1 MISTEANNV
10 LYSGVI
16 NEKTGIIL
24 STKNHSLMYAL
35 NIIRKI
41 RTVVVSDT
49 NFALDM
55 WSWLPISIIQAEF
68 ETPPFG
74 C

>member
-1 MISTEANNV
+1 MISTGVNNV
-10 LYSGVI
+10 LYLGVT

-24 STKNHSLMYAL
+24 SIKNHSLMYAL

-55 WSWLPISIIQAEF
+55 WSWISISIIEAEF
-68 ETPPFG
+68 EMLPFG

>member
-1 MISTEANNV
+1 MISTGVNNV
-10 LYSGVI
+10 LYLGVI

-24 STKNHSLMYAL
+24 SIKNHSLMYAL

-55 WSWLPISIIQAEF
+55 WSWISISIIEAEF
-68 ETPPFG
+68 EMLPFG

>member
-1 MISTEANNV
+1 MISTGANNV
-10 LYSGVI
+10 LYLGVI

-24 STKNHSLMYAL
+24 SIKNHSLMYAL

-41 RTVVVSDT
+41 RNIVVSDT
-49 NFALDM
+49 NFALDI
-55 WSWLPISIIQAEF
+55 WSWISISIIQAEF
-68 ETPPFG
+68 EMPPFG

>member
-1 MISTEANNV
+1 MISTGVNNV
-10 LYSGVI
+10 LYLGVI

-24 STKNHSLMYAL
+24 SIKKHSLMYAL
-35 NIIRKI
+35 NILRKI
-41 RTVVVSDT
+41 RTVVVSDS

-55 WSWLPISIIQAEF
+55 WSWISISIIQAEF
-68 ETPPFG
+68 EMLPFG

>member
-1 MISTEANNV
+1 MISTGVNNV
-10 LYSGVI
+10 LYLGVI

-24 STKNHSLMYAL
+24 SIKKHSLMYAL

-41 RTVVVSDT
+41 RTIVVSDT

-55 WSWLPISIIQAEF
+55 WS
-68 ETPPFG
+68 
-74 C
+74 

>member
-1 MISTEANNV
+1 MISTGVNNV
-10 LYSGVI
+10 LYLGVI

-24 STKNHSLMYAL
+24 SIKNHSLMYAL

-55 WSWLPISIIQAEF
+55 WSWISISIIQAEF
-68 ETPPFG
+68 EMLPFG

>member
-1 MISTEANNV
+1 MISTGVNNV
-10 LYSGVI
+10 LYLGVI

-24 STKNHSLMYAL
+24 SIKKHSLMYAL

-41 RTVVVSDT
+41 RTIVVSDT

-55 WSWLPISIIQAEF
+55 WSWISISIIQAEF
-68 ETPPFG
+68 EMPPFG